1 METSAL
7 LKAFCTAVEGRDGKG
22 FASLFTEDGVYHDV
36 FYGDF
41 KGREKI
47 AEMIDDW
54 FYRPP
59 LRPRRCF
66 PSSPRTG
73 SNRSAPG
80 CCWPRPWR

>member
-41 KGREKI
+41 KGR
-47 AEMIDDW
+47 
-54 FYRPP
+54 
-59 LRPRRCF
+59 
-66 PSSPRTG
+66 
-73 SNRSAPG
+73 
-80 CCWPRPWR
+80 